1 MKTLL
6 LSTLILL
13 VGCGTPKHIRKYN
26 RAKDKLLTK
35 GIVVPKDT
43 VTVTNSD
50 TIRYE
55 TMRNDTVMIREVVTK
70 EITLEP
76 TIEVK
81 TRWQTKIEYK
91 ERIKIVKAEVKKE
104 KQKTKQQ
111 RKRRSQWY
119 LLFIGLG
126 LGFVLNLYIKKLF
139 VS

>member
-6 LSTLILL
+6 VTFLIILS
-13 VGCGTPKHIRKYN
+13 GCSGIYHAKKSKKH
-26 RAKDKLLTK
+26 AKKALDK
-35 GIVVPKDT
+35 GIVVVKDT
-43 VTVTNSD
+43 LIVNNFD
-50 TIRYE
+50 TIVE
-55 TMRNDTVMIREVVTK
+55 TFTENDTTYILKTVK
-70 EITLEP
+70 ETVTLEP
-76 TIEVK
+76 TVEVK

-91 ERIKIVKAEVKKE
+91 ERIKIVKEETKQA

-139 VS
+139 V